1 MINTK
6 VYINK
11 REANLASAIN
21 IADADEV
28 QIEMTSLDS
37 GYFHSKQ
44 IDVLM
49 EDYKVPYTRSEDGK
63 SIKTITNNLF
73 RESFGYSNLRIFID
87 DEPAGDLVFNVSTNE
102 RKFTSIKNMMNYLL
116 ENNERMLDLCFSR
129 TKYKSRNDG
138 EFEASFDS
146 VISLAEKI
154 IGNFKERGDGL
165 KAQLRHRLEMVKEDA
180 NGNNFFNINPYDII
194 DNLDKLHQGYSPD
207 SVQLLG
213 RVYSLDGVQREN
225 YINSYDLE
233 ENKVLLGGLLSIRE
247 VLLDILNT
255 IEKQFDDL
263 TYDKEYE
270 VIRPY
275 NRTGGYVI
283 EDLYAQITTS
293 GMERRIN
300 LVLDDVN
307 ELLYFFQ
314 KEINVTHQGF
324 HAPKLSPFAR
334 RSSFYLTA
342 YRELNNWYSLGNPN
356 IGVDHDLAKIKS
368 TSKIYELFALYKI
381 IDALHND
388 GWQVTSSV
396 EHNLFKNFIPS
407 QVGFKKEG
415 STLSVLYEK
424 KINGFSNETK
434 HNDLVALNKNN
445 PRSQYN
451 YYNPD
456 FIIVKNQQDTVSYF
470 VLDAKYSSAYTLEK
484 HGVLD
489 SLYDKYF
496 SNLAVYNKDER
507 TLDKSAIK
515 SVNAIHPFGDRSLS
529 KWPSYLPRI
538 IPNVSSI
545 LLLDSPSGLDP
556 VLRLVNDAA

>member
-1 MINTK
+1 M
-6 VYINK
+6 
-11 REANLASAIN
+11 IN

-28 QIEMTSLDS
+28 QIEIMSLDS

-44 IDVLM
+44 IDVLL
-49 EDYKVPYTRSEDGK
+49 EDYQVPYTRSEDGT

-129 TKYKSRNDG
+129 TKYKSKNDG

-154 IGNFKERGDGL
+154 VGNFKERGDGL

-213 RVYSLDGVQREN
+213 RVYSLDEVQREN

-233 ENKVLLGGLLSIRE
+233 ENKVLLGGILSIRE

-275 NRTGGYVI
+275 NKAGRYVI

-300 LVLDDVN
+300 LVLDDVS

-334 RSSFYLTA
+334 RSSFYLTV

-388 GWQVTSSV
+388 GWHVTSSV

-415 STLSVLYEK
+415 STLSVFYEK
-424 KINGFSNETK
+424 KINGFSDETK

-515 SVNAIHPFGDRSLS
+515 SINAIHPFGDRSLS

>member
-1 MINTK
+1 MIHTK

-11 REANLASAIN
+11 REANLASVIN

-28 QIEMTSLDS
+28 QIEIMSLDS

-44 IDVLM
+44 IDVLL
-49 EDYKVPYTRSEDGK
+49 EDYQVPYTRSEDGT

-129 TKYKSRNDG
+129 TKYKSKNDG

-154 IGNFKERGDGL
+154 VGNFKERGDGL

-213 RVYSLDGVQREN
+213 RVYSLDEVQREN

-233 ENKVLLGGLLSIRE
+233 ENKVLLGGILSIRE

-275 NRTGGYVI
+275 NKAGRYVI

-300 LVLDDVN
+300 LVLDDVS

-334 RSSFYLTA
+334 RSSFYLTV

-388 GWQVTSSV
+388 GWHVTSSV

-415 STLSVLYEK
+415 STLSVFYEK
-424 KINGFSNETK
+424 KINGFSDETK

-515 SVNAIHPFGDRSLS
+515 SINAIHPFGDRSLS

>member
-11 REANLASAIN
+11 KEASLASAIN
-21 IADADEV
+21 IADEDEV
-28 QIEMTSLDS
+28 QIEITSLDS
-37 GYFHSKQ
+37 GFFHSKE
-44 IDVLM
+44 IDVLL
-49 EDYKVPYTRSEDGK
+49 EDYKVPFSRSEDGM

-87 DEPAGDLVFNVSTNE
+87 NEPAGDLIFNVSTNE

-129 TKYKSRNDG
+129 TKYKSKNDG

-146 VISLAEKI
+146 VISLAERT
-154 IGNFKERGDGL
+154 IGNFKEKGSGL
-165 KAQLRHRLEMVKEDA
+165 KAHLRHRLEMVKEDA

-207 SVQLLG
+207 SIQLLG

-225 YINSYDLE
+225 HINSYDLE
-233 ENKVLLGGLLSIRE
+233 ENKVLVGGLLSIKE
-247 VLLDILNT
+247 VLLDILSS
-255 IEKQFDDL
+255 IEKQFDEL

-270 VIRPY
+270 VIKPY
-275 NRTGGYVI
+275 VRSGGYVI
-283 EDLYAQITTS
+283 EDLYAQITTV

-300 LVLDDVN
+300 LLLEDVS

-324 HAPKLSPFAR
+324 HAPRLTPFAR
-334 RSSFYLTA
+334 RSRFYLAA
-342 YRELNNWYSLGNPN
+342 YKDLNDWYSIGNPN
-356 IGVDHDLAKIKS
+356 IGVDNDLAKIKS

-381 IDALHND
+381 IDALHKD
-388 GWQVTSSV
+388 GWDVTSSV
-396 EHNLFKNFIPS
+396 EHSLFKNFIPS

-415 STLSVLYEK
+415 STLSVFYEK
-424 KINGFSNETK
+424 KINGFSAETK

-456 FIIVKNQQDTVSYF
+456 FIIVKNQHNTASYF
-470 VLDAKYSSAYTLEK
+470 VLDAKYSSSYTLEK

-496 SNLAVYNKDER
+496 SNLAVYNESER

-515 SVNAIHPFGDRSLS
+515 CVNAIHPFGDRSLS

-538 IPNVSSI
+538 SPDVSSI
-545 LLLDSPSGLDP
+545 LLLDSASGLDS
-556 VLRLVNDAA
+556 VLSLVNDAA